1 MQNRTINGLPVYD
14 AVLNDYSIGIFTVS
28 LVEHPA
34 TELSWVAFS
43 KDNAATK
50 PLKFSIT
57 DEEQHRVLSVIMRAD
72 FPIYRVDENGNG
84 FYITFS
90 KETLYE
96 AAKRFMY
103 NGFQNCVN
111 VEHIAS
117 SSLYGFQL
125 TQLYQKDV
133 KRGIN
138 PVGFEDVEDGS
149 LFGEYYVSDETLWE
163 EIKAGKFTGLSLE
176 GEFGLAKIEDKEIG
190 SIDEL
195 AELLGLE

>member
-72 FPIYRVDENGNG
+72 FPIYRIDENGNG